1 MRTIAV
7 LLVILLSLSACS
19 STPPARQ
26 SHTSHTSPVAVS
38 GSVQQRLVRH
48 FRRWQGVPH
57 KYGGNDRHGIDCSGF
72 VHLTYRELFN
82 TRVPRTTKQLAKIG
96 RSITR
101 KHLRIGDLVLFKIG
115 RRQQRHVGIYLGNG
129 QFVHA
134 SSSRGVMQS
143 RLDSPY
149 WSRHYW
155 TARRIL
161 K

>member
-1 MRTIAV
+1 
-7 LLVILLSLSACS
+7 
-19 STPPARQ
+19 
-26 SHTSHTSPVAVS
+26 VAVS